1 MIEQEPFETARWS
14 VVIPTWNG
22 RHLLEE
28 ALNALDRQSL
38 RNFEIIVVDDASDDD
53 TVEWIR
59 ENRPRDVVIELS
71 ARRGL
76 AVALNRG
83 IEFASASYIALLNND
98 AVPDAGWLMA
108 LDNAFRAEPAVSFLA
123 SRIRLYDDPSRLH
136 AAGDT
141 YSRSG
146 LPGNRGAW
154 DADGGDYLMACHVF
168 GACAAAAGYRRELF
182 DDVGLFDE
190 DLVMYCEDVDLDWR
204 AQLAGHRCLYVPD
217 AIVRHRLSATAGGVL
232 ASYLVARNRPLVAV
246 MNMPGF
252 VWRYSWWR
260 VIGAQLKLGI
270 QALRGMSGQAARATL
285 AGQFAAIPHLHKAWR
300 KRVSRQKARK
310 ASDAYIDSILKR

>member
-1 MIEQEPFETARWS
+1 MIEPQPRKTAGWS

-28 ALNALDRQSL
+28 ALNALDLQSL
-38 RNFEIIVVDDASDDD
+38 RNFEVIVVDDASDDD
-53 TVEWIR
+53 TVEWIK
-59 ENRPRDVVIELS
+59 ESRPRDVVIELPS
-71 ARRGL
+71 RRGL

-83 IEFASASYIALLNND
+83 IELASAPYIASLNND
-98 AVPDAGWLMA
+98 AVPDAGWLTA
-108 LDNAFRAEPAVSFLA
+108 LDNAFRTDPAVSFLA

-146 LPGNRGAW
+146 LPGNRGVW
-154 DADGGDYLMACHVF
+154 EVDGGEYLASRHVF

-252 VWRYSWWR
+252 VWRRSWWR
-260 VIGAQLKLGI
+260 VIGAQLKLGV
-270 QALRGMSGQAARATL
+270 QALRDMRGHAARATL
-285 AGQFAAIPHLHKAWR
+285 AGQFAAILHLYKAWR
-300 KRVSRQKARK
+300 KRVSRQKARR
-310 ASDAYIDSILKR
+310 ASDAYIDSILER

>member
-1 MIEQEPFETARWS
+1 VGDRELSTIPDWS

-28 ALNALDRQSL
+28 ALTALDRQSL
-38 RNFEIIVVDDASDDD
+38 RSFEVIIVDDSSDDD

-59 ENRPRDVVIELS
+59 GNRPRDVVIELPG
-71 ARRGL
+71 RKGL

-83 IEFASASYIALLNND
+83 IESSNAPYIALLNND
-98 AVPDAGWLMA
+98 AVPDVDWLMEF
-108 LDNAFRAEPAVSFLA
+108 DNAFRSKPEISFLA

-146 LPGNRGAW
+146 LPGNRGVW
-154 DADGGDYLMACHVF
+154 DPDGGEYLESRCVF
-168 GACAAAAGYRRELF
+168 GACAAAAAYRRELF
-182 DDVGLFDE
+182 EDVGLFDE

-204 AQLAGHRCLYVPD
+204 AQLAGHRCLYVPG

-232 ASYLVARNRPLVAV
+232 ASYLVARNRPLVAI
-246 MNMPGF
+246 MNLPTF
-252 VWRYSWWR
+252 VWRRSWWR
-260 VIGAQLKLGI
+260 VVGAQLKLGG
-270 QALRGMSGQAARATL
+270 QALRGIRGQAARATL
-285 AGQFAAIPHLHKAWR
+285 AGQCAAIPLLFKAWR
-300 KRVSRQKARK
+300 KRLGRQKARR
-310 ASDAYIDSILKR
+310 ASDAYIDSILER

>member
-1 MIEQEPFETARWS
+1 MIEQEPSETPGWS

-28 ALNALDRQSL
+28 ALSALDKQSL
-38 RNFEIIVVDDASDDD
+38 GNFEIIVVDDSSDDD

-59 ENRPRDVVIELS
+59 GNRPRDVLIELPS
-71 ARRGL
+71 RKGL

-83 IEFASASYIALLNND
+83 IESANAPFVALLNND
-98 AVPDAGWLMA
+98 AVPDVDWLMEF
-108 LDNAFRAEPAVSFLA
+108 DNAFRAEPEVSFLA
-123 SRIRLYDDPSRLH
+123 ARIRLYDDPSRLH

-146 LPGNRGAW
+146 LPGNRGVW
-154 DADGGDYLMACHVF
+154 DPDGGEYLESRYVF
-168 GACAAAAGYRRELF
+168 GACAAAAAYRRELF
-182 DDVGLFDE
+182 EDVGLFDE

-204 AQLAGHRCLYVPD
+204 AQLAGHRCLYVPA

-246 MNMPGF
+246 MNLPAF
-252 VWRYSWWR
+252 VWRRSWWR
-260 VIGAQLKLGI
+260 VVGAQLKLSI
-270 QALRGMSGQAARATL
+270 QALRAIRGQAARATL
-285 AGQFAAIPHLHKAWR
+285 AGQFAAMPLLFKAWR
-300 KRVSRQKARK
+300 KRVSRQKARR
-310 ASDAYIDSILKR
+310 ASDAYIESILVR

>member
-1 MIEQEPFETARWS
+1 MIELESSASPCWS

-28 ALNALDRQSL
+28 ALGALDRQSL
-38 RNFEIIVVDDASDDD
+38 RSFEVIVVDDSSDDD

-59 ENRPRDVVIELS
+59 ENRPRDVVIELPS
-71 ARRGL
+71 RKGL

-83 IEFASASYIALLNND
+83 IESAKGLYIALLNND
-98 AVPDAGWLMA
+98 AVPDVDWLMQF
-108 LDNAFRAEPAVSFLA
+108 DNAFQTEPEVSFLA

-146 LPGNRGAW
+146 LPGNRGVW
-154 DADGGDYLMACHVF
+154 DPDGGEYLESCYVF
-168 GACAAAAGYRRELF
+168 GACAAAAAYRRELF
-182 DDVGLFDE
+182 EDVGLFDE

-204 AQLAGHRCLYVPD
+204 AQLAGHRCLYVPA

-246 MNMPGF
+246 MNLPAF
-252 VWRYSWWR
+252 VWRRSWWR
-260 VIGAQLKLGI
+260 VVGAQLKLGV
-270 QALRGMSGQAARATL
+270 QALRGMRGQAARATL
-285 AGQFAAIPHLHKAWR
+285 AGQCAAIPLLFKAWR
-300 KRVSRQKARK
+300 KRVSRQKARR
-310 ASDAYIDSILKR
+310 ASDAYIDSILER